1 MVDPLSGSIKLDG
14 IDLKEL
20 NVKWLR
26 SRIGFVMQEPTLFST
41 TIWQNVSHGLIG
53 TSYESASKAE
63 VMKLVED
70 ACKVA
75 HSHDFITKLPDGYE
89 TQIGERGLLLSGG
102 QKQRVA
108 IARAIVS
115 NPTILLLDEPTA
127 SLE

>member
-1 MVDPLSGSIKLDG
+1 MVDPLSGSIKLDRT
-14 IDLKEL
+14 DLKDL

-75 HSHDFITKLPDGYE
+75 HAHDFITKLPDGYE